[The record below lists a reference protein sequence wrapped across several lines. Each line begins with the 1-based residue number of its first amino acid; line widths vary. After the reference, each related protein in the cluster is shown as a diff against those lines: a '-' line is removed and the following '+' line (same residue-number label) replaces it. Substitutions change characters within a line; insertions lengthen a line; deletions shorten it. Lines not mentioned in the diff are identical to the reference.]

1 MLEAIQRD
9 RGGNTADCML
19 DLVSK
24 WTSNQ
29 EGTGTLPRVWQTV
42 VEAVWYCGDRA
53 LAQDLAIACK
63 HGGIC
68 HTNDGLIV
76 SYEANNFITC
86 TYIVQYSVQVHLSLF
101 ACTE

>member
-1 MLEAIQRD
+1 MEAIQRD
-9 RGGNTADCML
+9 RGGNPADCML

-29 EGTGTLPRVWQTV
+29 EGTGTLPRIWQTV
-42 VEAVWYCGDRA
+42 VEAVRCSGDRA
-53 LAQDLAIACK
+53 LAQDLACK
-63 HGGIC
+63 HVKGIC